1 MDEQNI
7 LRLHRAS
14 EAKQLASR
22 RTNEAKELL
31 EVALAALNRGAS
43 TQIAVER
50 IEVAM
55 KKLTESTDALAKLEL
70 R

>member
-22 RTNEAKELL
+22 RTN
-31 EVALAALNRGAS
+31 
-43 TQIAVER
+43 
-50 IEVAM
+50 
-55 KKLTESTDALAKLEL
+55 DATKHY
-70 R
+70 